1 MPQPT
6 VSTAPSAVSVT
17 RLSPS
22 CAYSNQL
29 VDERVDRCN
38 GVFRAS
44 LRHTLGMLDVKKYFP
59 FLNWPRPHAALLRS
73 ELIAG
78 LTVALVMVPQ
88 SVAYAGLAGMPLITG
103 LYAALLPAL
112 VAVLFGSSTRLSVG
126 PAALTCVLI
135 AASLNGLAEPGSAQW
150 VNLAVW
156 LAILSGLMQLALGTL
171 SLGWLLNLVSSPVF
185 TGFTQ
190 AAALLIM
197 ASQLPAF
204 LGLQGPLAS
213 LLDAPRFDLAALGF
227 GVASLALL
235 ILGKRFAP
243 RLPMVLLVAGAA
255 ALLSWTSG
263 YSASGG
269 AIIGALPAG
278 LPSLYWPSLPA
289 SGTLVALLVPASV
302 IALVSFLETASSAKI
317 EAQRDGKLWNT
328 NQDLIGQGLAK
339 LASALSG
346 SFATSTSFSRSAITL
361 KAGAKT
367 GWSGLATVV
376 CVLLTLLVLMPL
388 LHHVP
393 RAVLAAVVINA
404 VMGMVK
410 PQQWAWLWRID
421 RMEAVTAA
429 VTFVVTLLTAP
440 RIYWGVLAGVV
451 LGLVHFLL
459 LRLHP
464 RIIEVGLHG
473 DGSLRDRHLW
483 HLPPL
488 ADKLYALRM
497 DAELDFASASAL
509 ERAITEHLT
518 GHPEVRHVCLF
529 AQPINRID
537 ATGVEVFGQLRTAL
551 AARGVTLHISG
562 IKLPIEKVLLKTNGL
577 QPGALLRMYRTD
589 AETLTA
595 LQRLEQV

>member
-1 MPQPT
+1 M
-6 VSTAPSAVSVT
+6 
-17 RLSPS
+17 R
-22 CAYSNQL
+22 
-29 VDERVDRCN
+29 DI
-38 GVFRAS
+38 
-44 LRHTLGMLDVKKYFP
+44 KKYFP
-59 FLNWPRPHAALLRS
+59 FLAWPKPDLGLLRG
-73 ELIAG
+73 EMAAG

-135 AASLNGLAEPGSAQW
+135 GASLTGLAAPGSPQW

-156 LAILSGLMQLALGTL
+156 LAILSGLVQLALGAF

-197 ASQLPAF
+197 ASQLPTF

-227 GVASLALL
+227 GTASLALL
-235 ILGKRFAP
+235 LLGKRYAP
-243 RLPMVLLVAGAA
+243 RLPMVLLVAGLA
-255 ALLSWTSG
+255 ALVSWGSG
-263 YSASGG
+263 YSAGG
-269 AIIGALPAG
+269 GSIIGALPAG
-278 LPSLYWPSLPA
+278 LPSFYWPSLPPMD
-289 SGTLVALLVPASV
+289 TLAALIVPACV

-317 EAQRDGKLWNT
+317 EALKDGKLWNT
-328 NQDLIGQGLAK
+328 NQDLVGQGLAK
-339 LASALSG
+339 LASAFSG

-361 KAGAKT
+361 QSGAKT
-367 GWSGLATVV
+367 GWSGIATVA

-393 RAVLAAVVINA
+393 RAVLAAVVIAA
-404 VMGMVK
+404 VMGMLK
-410 PQQWAWLWRID
+410 PQQWAGLWRID
-421 RMEAVTAA
+421 RIEAMTAG

-440 RIYWGVLAGVV
+440 RIYWGVLAGVIM
-451 LGLVHFLL
+451 GLVHFLL

-464 RIIEVGLHG
+464 RIIEVGLHP
-473 DGSLRDRHLW
+473 DGSMRDRHLW
-483 HLPPL
+483 KLPPL

-518 GHPEVRHVCLF
+518 QHPQVRHVCLF

-551 AARGVTLHISG
+551 AARKVALHISG
-562 IKLPIEKVLLKTNGL
+562 IKLPIEKVLLKTKGL
-577 QPGALLRMYRTD
+577 QPGPLLHLYRTD
-589 AETLTA
+589 AETLSA
-595 LQRLEQV
+595 LQGLEQVKDLPLRHG